1 MYKVLIQRNVWMTLA
16 LAFSMI
22 FSAACSKNANT
33 ANSTNSTTTT
43 ASNTTDAGKT
53 TGGTMA
59 SSPTAAVK
67 AYYQAAAN
75 KDFSTARKYLSSGT
89 MSMMEEGA
97 KKLGKSMED
106 AFKEDTATTA
116 ATMPE
121 FSNEKITGD
130 TATVD
135 LKGQGQSVTMPL
147 VKEGGEWKLAI
158 DKLIR
163 EMSNTMGGGAK
174 EPTKA
179 PAEEDEDEHSDNAN
193 H

>member
-1 MYKVLIQRNVWMTLA
+1 MTLA

-33 ANSTNSTTTT
+33 ANSTNSTTT
-43 ASNTTDAGKT
+43 ASNTTNAGKT
-53 TGGTMA
+53 TDGTTA

-106 AFKEDTATTA
+106 AFKEDTATTS

-135 LKGQGQSVTMPL
+135 LKEVSEIL
-147 VKEGGEWKLAI
+147 CKWI
-158 DKLIR
+158 I
-163 EMSNTMGGGAK
+163 
-174 EPTKA
+174 
-179 PAEEDEDEHSDNAN
+179 
-193 H
+193 

>member
-1 MYKVLIQRNVWMTLA
+1 MSKGLIPRNAWVTLA

-33 ANSTNSTTTT
+33 ANSTNSTTT
-43 ASNTTDAGKT
+43 ASNTTNAGKT
-53 TGGTMA
+53 TDGTTA

-67 AYYQAAAN
+67 AYYQAVAN
-75 KDFSTARKYLSSGT
+75 KDFSTAKKYFSSRT
-89 MSMMEEGA
+89 MSKMEEGA
-97 KKLGKSMED
+97 KKLGKTVEEVLKGD
-106 AFKEDTATTA
+106 RDTMA

-135 LKGQGQSVTMPL
+135 IKVQGQTVAMPL
-147 VKEGGEWKLAI
+147 VKEGGEWKLAL
-158 DKLIR
+158 DKLLKDT
-163 EMSNTMGGGAK
+163 SNSMDGGK

-179 PAEEDEDEHSDNAN
+179 PAEEDEDEHSGNAN

>member
-22 FSAACSKNANT
+22 FSVACSKNANT
-33 ANSTNSTTTT
+33 ANSTNSTTT
-43 ASNTTDAGKT
+43 ASNTTNAGKT
-53 TGGTMA
+53 TDGTMA

-106 AFKEDTATTA
+106 AFKEDTATTS

-158 DKLIR
+158 DKLLKDT
-163 EMSNTMGGGAK
+163 SNSMDGGK